1 MDERTRLDGP
11 DDHLPPVG
19 ADAPTEVVRMAGA
32 GEVVERGA
40 PGRSGSERGAVGSRR
55 SEGRPRYGDRPE
67 SPPADSARPTL
78 RFPLAG
84 GEAEATRP
92 RVSPSQAATSRRP
105 AGATSSISSGRTR
118 PGSTSS
124 ADRGSGPA
132 DGDPDLW
139 SGSGSGQGSS
149 GGGGGGGG
157 GGGEVAG
164 SDLHGDET
172 RVGARDAAPGPD
184 ELFTFGDDAS
194 EPPDATGSGVDDAV
208 AGQEPAPGAPA
219 RSRGRRPRR
228 APGAGGGAR
237 SSRAAQPGTD
247 RNLPLAIGVGVA
259 LAVVAIV
266 AMTLGPA
273 YGVAFTTAIVT
284 LCAGELFGALRKAGH
299 QPATLLGLAATAAL
313 VTAAY
318 WKGEPALPLVLVL
331 TVVFTLLWYLV
342 GVSRSSP
349 TVNGAVTIL
358 TVGYVGLFG
367 SFAALMLRLP
377 NGTGILLG
385 TVLAVVANDV
395 GALFAGR
402 RFGRRPIAAAIS
414 PNKTIEGALGGAA
427 ASVVVSYLVLDLIG
441 LHPWE
446 AKAGAALA
454 LGLLVAVLA
463 PIGDLVESMLKR
475 DLEVKDMGSILPG
488 HGGLIDRFDALLL
501 VLPAAYYLC
510 RLLEIT

>member
-1 MDERTRLDGP
+1 MDDRTRLERP
-11 DDHLPPVG
+11 DDQLPPAG
-19 ADAPTEVVRMAGA
+19 ADAPTEVVRMMGA
-32 GEVVERGA
+32 GEVVERPA
-40 PGRSGSERGAVGSRR
+40 VDRGAAGSRR
-55 SEGRPRYGDRPE
+55 AEGRPRYGDRPE
-67 SPPADSARPTL
+67 SPPAGGARPAL
-78 RFPLAG
+78 RFPLTG
-84 GEAEATRP
+84 GEGAGASSRTGPRP
-92 RVSPSQAATSRRP
+92 VVSRRS
-105 AGATSSISSGRTR
+105 AGATSSTSSSRTR
-118 PGSTSS
+118 AGSTSS
-124 ADRGSGPA
+124 ADGRSGA
-132 DGDPDLW
+132 GDGDPDLW
-139 SGSGSGQGSS
+139 SGSGTGQAWRGGSPVDE
-149 GGGGGGGG
+149 GGG
-157 GGGEVAG
+157 AG
-164 SDLHGDET
+164 PDLRGDET
-172 RVGARDAAPGPD
+172 QTLATGGRSGPD
-184 ELFTFGDDAS
+184 ELFGFGDDGPGA
-194 EPPDATGSGVDDAV
+194 PDAPGGPAEDAV
-208 AGQEPAPGAPA
+208 AEQERAGSAPA
-219 RSRGRRPRR
+219 APRRQRPRR
-228 APGAGGGAR
+228 ATAAGGGAR

-247 RNLPLAIGVGVA
+247 RNLPLAIGVGVV
-259 LAVVAIV
+259 LAVAAIV

-273 YGVAFTTAIVT
+273 YGVAFATVIVT

-299 QPATLLGLAATAAL
+299 QPATLLGLVACASL

-318 WKGEPALPLVLVL
+318 WKGETALPLVLTL

-349 TVNGAVTIL
+349 TANSAVTIL
-358 TVGYVGLFG
+358 TVAYVGLFG

-463 PIGDLVESMLKR
+463 PIGDLIESMLKR

-510 RLLEIT
+510 RLLEIA